1 MVARYDLDDRR
12 LPEFHN
18 RTRDALK
25 DLMELKL
32 GGPIKKIMRL
42 RKTCEPHLV
51 MNVKDPLA
59 ERPGLVRL
67 ENSSAYHA

>member
-1 MVARYDLDDRR
+1 MARYDLDDSR

-25 DLMELKL
+25 VLMEKKL
-32 GGPIKKIMRL
+32 GQPVQKVMRMQ
-42 RKTCEPHLV
+42 KTGELHLV

-59 ERPGLVRL
+59 MRLVL
-67 ENSSAYHA
+67 VCLGNSSAYPA